1 MFLALQHS
9 TYAAIHDLVAR
20 AMFWEAAVLL
30 LFVSE
35 ISPSATRGK
44 LSLVYCHCSCILLN
58 KMKIFEGGN
67 TSDLCSGITISVGWM
82 FTSVCRGRC
91 EAI

>member
-1 MFLALQHS
+1 MFLALHF

-35 ISPSATRGK
+35 ISPSDTRGK
-44 LSLVYCHCSCILLN
+44 VSLVYCHCSCILLN
-58 KMKIFEGGN
+58 KMRIFEGGN
-67 TSDLCSGITISVGWM
+67 TSVLCSGITISVGWM
-82 FTSVCRGRC
+82 FT
-91 EAI
+91 